1 MNNKTIVGYPELFSI
16 DLGLDNSG
24 YPAQPHP
31 LLFQIVKLINVEFN
45 VKGDNLCEK
54 VGPGRSRPADVILR
68 LFKKWGMRPRGK
80 LGNEVG
86 CVPQDLCP
94 RLWSLYIYSVLE
106 SCFNVE
112 HCIETDD

>member
-1 MNNKTIVGYPELFSI
+1 MDIKVGYPELFSI

-54 VGPGRSRPADVILR
+54 VGPGRSRPADTTVQKVGDATQGKAGER
-68 LFKKWGMRPRGK
+68 SWMRPPGFM
-80 LGNEVG
+80 
-86 CVPQDLCP
+86 P
-94 RLWSLYIYSVLE
+94 
-106 SCFNVE
+106 
-112 HCIETDD
+112 